1 MPYSSRITSDRWSR
15 CGVARLWIGLRDGLA
30 HALFFVQ
37 DYFLILHKFD
47 LLCKAAQK
55 SFFNT
60 DVLCKKFFNSAI
72 LGPAQCPPGGALPGT
87 DGRPARGHTETIG
100 QRMEPDL
107 EALMPLPSV
116 PYEACDRQPGRVSSL
131 SLVRYKTNDCGRC
144 SGGNSLL
151 SAALP
156 EARTKRSG
164 SSLTSC
170 RSCLVRLC

>member
-1 MPYSSRITSDRWSR
+1 MF
-15 CGVARLWIGLRDGLA
+15 CARS
-30 HALFFVQ
+30 
-37 DYFLILHKFD
+37 FLIQLFLVPLNAHLEGRCLERMD
-47 LLCKAAQK
+47 AQ
-55 SFFNT
+55 
-60 DVLCKKFFNSAI
+60 L
-72 LGPAQCPPGGALPGT
+72 
-87 DGRPARGHTETIG
+87 RGHTETSG

-107 EALMPLPSV
+107 EALMSLPSV

-131 SLVRYKTNDCGRC
+131 SMARYKTNDCGRC

-170 RSCLVRLC
+170 TSCLVRM

>member
-1 MPYSSRITSDRWSR
+1 MALNPSSLGILERYGPGMVEAPT
-15 CGVARLWIGLRDGLA
+15 CGRPTQVCSLMFSCRG
-30 HALFFVQ
+30 F
-37 DYFLILHKFD
+37 
-47 LLCKAAQK
+47 AQK

-60 DVLCKKFFNSAI
+60 NVLCKKFFNSAV
-72 LGPAQCPPGGALPGT
+72 LGSAQCPPGGALPGT
-87 DGRPARGHTETIG
+87 DGRPAPGPHRD

-107 EALMPLPSV
+107 EALMSLPSV

-131 SLVRYKTNDCGRC
+131 SMARYKTNDCRRC